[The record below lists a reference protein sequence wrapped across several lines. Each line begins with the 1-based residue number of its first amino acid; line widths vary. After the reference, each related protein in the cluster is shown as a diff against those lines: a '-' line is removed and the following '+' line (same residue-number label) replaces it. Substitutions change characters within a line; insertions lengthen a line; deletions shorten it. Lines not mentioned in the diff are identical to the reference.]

1 MTCPEY
7 PETGDD
13 ERARSSRA
21 GTRSRERCAGSGSSC
36 RRRLRSPIRAGSTSR
51 RKRSR
56 PRRRGSTRAT
66 AASEAPPPRPRARS
80 SPADRRRWTR
90 TRPADHEQAPEHE
103 RQHRPRDQDEPDHQV
118 AEVQLEVDDRKR
130 QDREHAEHEERARKP
145 PIGMT
150 VAGRRERQR
159 ETTGDHGKG
168 AAVRLEREGD
178 AGEQARREEGGA
190 APGLQMAIHRRLRRE
205 PRGKRVP
212 GGIGHVERGEHAGKD
227 RQEAR
232 VAERRRARERG
243 PAHGRASTNISVMV
257 SVFTIAQEHAHR
269 DRAVAE
275 QPEERGVHV
284 EDARRVPGLEVD
296 VGLLAVE
303 RPEWPGRGSDPR
315 PRTRDHT

>member
-1 MTCPEY
+1 
-7 PETGDD
+7 
-13 ERARSSRA
+13 
-21 GTRSRERCAGSGSSC
+21 
-36 RRRLRSPIRAGSTSR
+36 
-51 RKRSR
+51 
-56 PRRRGSTRAT
+56 
-66 AASEAPPPRPRARS
+66 
-80 SPADRRRWTR
+80 
-90 TRPADHEQAPEHE
+90 
-103 RQHRPRDQDEPDHQV
+103 
-118 AEVQLEVDDRKR
+118 VQLEVDDRKR
-130 QDREHAEHEERARKP
+130 QDREHAEHEERPRKP

-243 PAHGRASTNISVMV
+243 PRPRPREHEHHVMV
-257 SVFTIAQEHAHR
+257 SVFTIA
-269 DRAVAE
+269 
-275 QPEERGVHV
+275 
-284 EDARRVPGLEVD
+284 
-296 VGLLAVE
+296 
-303 RPEWPGRGSDPR
+303 
-315 PRTRDHT
+315 RTRAPGSRGRREPGSAAFT